1 MRRLGDESGQ
11 TLVMVALSMAV
22 LLGFAAFATD
32 IGVMLRA
39 KRQVQSAADS
49 AAIAAA
55 WGLSEGSGAV
65 ARGTAAATANGYTQG
80 TSADGYAT
88 TVDIESTPIDG
99 QFAGQSGYVEAII
112 TQQVPTF
119 FMHMFGRDSATVAAR
134 AVATDKGS
142 SLNCLTTTKATDT
155 TLIFKGSFHV
165 QAPGCAVSVQSSDP
179 DALQFTGGA
188 GSLTAA
194 SVSVV
199 GGDGGQTGDSTPT
212 PTTGAAYSGDPL
224 AGQLTA
230 PSYGP
235 SGTTPCTDVTTT
247 GIGTTGSQTYIP
259 NPTGTVCYSSAGNI
273 NLTNVNLAP
282 GTYIFN
288 NPTGTLVLGGAI
300 NGPAKAGSTDPS
312 TASIDTSSGA
322 GVTLYILG
330 GMNETAGTV
339 LNLYAPG
346 SGSYSGILLWGAGT
360 YAGTSICPTGTGNA
374 GPGVIQVNLGNS
386 SGNFYGII
394 YAPTSDLV
402 FQDSGSDSNGPDITT
417 NIVVGTMCDQTADI
431 NITSYTQASGNGRF
445 PRISLVE

>member
-1 MRRLGDESGQ
+1 MRKIGDESGQ

-55 WGLSEGSGAV
+55 WGLSQNTGAV
-65 ARGTAAATANGYTQG
+65 AAGTAAATANGYTQG

-88 TVDIESTPIDG
+88 TVDIEATPIDG
-99 QFAGQSGYVEAII
+99 QFAGQPGYVEAII

-142 SLNCLTTTKATDT
+142 SLNCLTTTKATGT
-155 TLIFKGSFHV
+155 TLIFQGSFHV
-165 QAPGCAVSVQSSDP
+165 QAPGCAVSVQSSDS

-224 AGQLTA
+224 AGQLPV

-235 SGTTPCTDVTTT
+235 TGSTACTTT
-247 GIGTTGSQTYIP
+247 SSIGTTGSQTYIP
-259 NPTGTVCYSSAGNI
+259 NPTGTVCYSSTGNI

-300 NGPAKAGSTDPS
+300 NGPTKAGSTDPS

-374 GPGVIQVNLGNS
+374 GPGVIQLNLGNS
-386 SGNFYGII
+386 TGTFYGII

-402 FQDSGSDSNGPDITT
+402 FQDSGHDSKGPDITT

-431 NITSYTQASGNGRF
+431 NIKSFAPPSGNGRF

>member
-1 MRRLGDESGQ
+1 
-11 TLVMVALSMAV
+11 MVALSMAV

-32 IGVMLRA
+32 VGVMLNA
-39 KRQVQSAADS
+39 KRRVQSAADS

-55 WGLSEGSGAV
+55 WGVSQNTGAV
-65 ARGTAAATANGYTQG
+65 ATGTAAATANGYTAG
-80 TSADGYAT
+80 TDANGYAT
-88 TVDIESTPIDG
+88 TVDIEPTPIDG
-99 QFAGQSGYVEAII
+99 QFAGQSGYTEAII

-142 SLNCLTTTKATDT
+142 SLNCLTATKATDT
-155 TLIFKGSFHV
+155 TMIFKGSFHV
-165 QAPGCAVSVQSSDP
+165 TAPGCAVSVQSSDP

-199 GGDGGQTGDSTPT
+199 GGDGGQTGDSTPA
-212 PTTGAAYSGDPL
+212 PTTGADYSGDPL
-224 AGQLTA
+224 AGQLTT

-235 SGTTPCTDVTTT
+235 SGTTPCTDVSST

-259 NPTGTVCYSSAGNI
+259 NPTGTVCYSSTGDI

-300 NGPAKAGSTDPS
+300 NGPTTSGSTDPS
-312 TASIDTSSGA
+312 TASIDHSSGA
-322 GVTLYILG
+322 GVTLYVLG

-346 SGSYSGILLWGAGT
+346 SGSYSGILLWGGGT

-374 GPGVIQVNLGNS
+374 GPGVIQLNLGNS
-386 SGNFYGII
+386 TGNFYGII

-402 FQDSGSDSNGPDITT
+402 FQDSGSDSAGPDITT